1 MTVRRPK
8 QGAKPGVLAAQLRAA
23 ALAHGPRIA
32 VRGEAAELSYS
43 ALLVDAERLAGELL
57 DLGVR
62 ADEPVLVQVSNQV
75 SDFSA
80 FLGVWLAQAVVVP
93 VHRTSPPGVIA
104 AVQAKAACRF
114 RLDLERSECLPIEP
128 LDRASDPAPDPVP
141 DPAPHTA
148 TALLR
153 DAALV
158 IFTSGSTGSPKGV
171 VLTHAAFAGKLR
183 ENQRMLSFDADDKV
197 LLVLNNTFS
206 FGIWLALLTFLAGGT
221 LVVRSRFSVA
231 DLIQTLETEKITRL
245 GVVPTMIRA
254 LFASRSTA
262 AGTQAQ
268 TEILPSAHLRDVL
281 IGGEPLS
288 AELSVSLR
296 RFIAPAQLYDIYGLT
311 ETSTSDFVLLP
322 KDYPHHPGSIGR
334 AANRVEY
341 RIVGERGQ
349 ALPSGSSGELE
360 LRTPFIMAGYL
371 GDEALTQQAFRDG
384 WFKTGDLAVAD
395 AAGFVSIVGRLKE
408 LIVRGG
414 NKITP
419 LEVERALMQCPG
431 VAAALVV
438 GLPDPVLGER
448 IHALLITATGNQLD
462 AVAIKSALLGN
473 LEKYKHPDVYYLGQE
488 LPTGRTGK
496 VDRGQLA
503 NLLKAGTFATWSQL

>member
-1 MTVRRPK
+1 VTEKRS
-8 QGAKPGVLAAQLRAA
+8 KPRILAAQLRAA
-23 ALAHGPRIA
+23 ALAHGSRIA

-43 ALLVDAERLAGELL
+43 ALLVDAERLARELL

-62 ADEPVLVQVSNQV
+62 ADDPVLVQVSNQV
-75 SDFSA
+75 SDFTA

-93 VHRTSPPGVIA
+93 VHRTSPPGATA
-104 AVQAKAACRF
+104 AVQAKAGCRF
-114 RLDLERSECLPIEP
+114 RVDLECSERARIEQ
-128 LDRASDPAPDPVP
+128 LEPAPDPAS
-141 DPAPHTA
+141 DTA
-148 TALLR
+148 LALLR

-171 VLTHAAFAGKLR
+171 VLTHTAFAGKLQ
-183 ENQRMLSFDADDKV
+183 ENQRLLSFDADDKV

-206 FGIWLALLTFLAGGT
+206 FGIWLALLTLLAGGT

-231 DLIQTLETEKITRL
+231 DFIQTLESEKISRL

-254 LFASRSTA
+254 LFASLNIA
-262 AGTQAQ
+262 AGIQ
-268 TEILPSAHLRDVL
+268 TPIGLLPSPHLRDVL

-288 AELSVSLR
+288 TELSVSLR
-296 RFIAPAQLYDIYGLT
+296 QFIAPAQLYDIYGLT

-322 KDYPHHPGSIGR
+322 KDYRHYPGSIGS
-334 AANRVEY
+334 AASRVEF
-341 RIVGERGQ
+341 RIVSERGQ
-349 ALPSGSSGELE
+349 VLPPGSRGELE

-371 GDEALTQQAFRDG
+371 GDELLTQQAFRDG

-395 AAGFVSIVGRLKE
+395 AAGFVSIVGRIKE

-419 LEVERALMQCPG
+419 LEIERALMQCPG

-448 IHALLITATGNQLD
+448 IHALLIAAAGNPLD
-462 AVAIKSALLGN
+462 AVAIKSALLRN
-473 LEKYKHPDVYYLGQE
+473 LEKFKHPDVYYLGQE

-496 VDRGQLA
+496 VERGQLA
-503 NLLKAGTFATWSQL
+503 NLLKAGTFAIWSPS